1 MWQRIQTLY
10 LFLALGLVV
19 AMFWFTGDMWWLI
32 LAGVAAFMELI
43 ALGAYKYRIFQMR
56 TTVIAA
62 LLLIGLQIWML
73 VVYFISAD
81 KSDFNITMVFP
92 AVAAILDALA
102 IRGIL
107 FDESLVRSASR
118 LRSPRNRHK

>member
-1 MWQRIQTLY
+1 
-10 LFLALGLVV
+10 
-19 AMFWFTGDMWWLI
+19 MFWFTGDMWWLI

-73 VVYFISAD
+73 VVYFISDD

-102 IRGIL
+102 VRGIL

-118 LRSPRNRHK
+118 LRSPRKRHK